1 MNLQG
6 LYLSGNQISVIP
18 AEIFTLVSLRELDLS
33 DNNISMLPPEIAG
46 LVNLRVL
53 NLSDNQVPSTSDI
66 ITDLKARGVFFV
78 I

>member
-1 MNLQG
+1 
-6 LYLSGNQISVIP
+6 VIP
-18 AEIFTLVSLRELDLS
+18 PEVFDLVNLAQLYLS